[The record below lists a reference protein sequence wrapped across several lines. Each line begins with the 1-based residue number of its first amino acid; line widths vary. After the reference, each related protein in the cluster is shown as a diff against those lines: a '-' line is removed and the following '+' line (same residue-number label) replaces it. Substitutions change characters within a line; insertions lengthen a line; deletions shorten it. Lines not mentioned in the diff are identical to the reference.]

1 MRDQEEIILAS
12 QVNPKGWLTSHPFFV
27 FTLAVCGS
35 AEAADPGCPATVGG
49 LEFDIAYTIGN
60 P

>member
-27 FTLAVCGS
+27 FALAVCGS
-35 AEAADPGCPATVGG
+35 AEAADPGCPAVVGLVDFG
-49 LEFDIAYTIGN
+49 NPYTIGN
-60 P
+60 W